1 MPDESVDLVMTSP
14 PYWLMRRYGDE
25 PAQLGNERNIEAYLD
40 RLLEMFRECLRVC
53 KPTGSV
59 VFNLGDKFVGG
70 SYQLVPY
77 RFAIRA
83 NEYAPLLDNVIW
95 SKPNPCPLGA
105 RRRLVPS
112 HEACFHFT
120 KSAAYY
126 FNPDAL
132 AEGRADP
139 NPSPRLGQRYFD
151 KIDESDLSDAEKT
164 NAKRALAEVIED
176 VQMGKCSNFRLKLR
190 GVHALPISGQYGGWK
205 YQIEKFGFCVIRE
218 TGNGVL
224 RDVLELQTSK
234 RKGAGHPAPYP
245 VGLPTFFI
253 RLLTKPG
260 DVVLDPFVGSGT
272 TALAAKKLERHWI
285 GFDLSSEYVE
295 RSRRRIS
302 AA

>member
-1 MPDESVDLVMTSP
+1 MTSP
-14 PYWLMRRYGDE
+14 PYWRMRQYGQDPRE
-25 PAQLGNERNIEAYLD
+25 MGNERTVEAYLD
-40 RLLEMFRECLRVC
+40 RLLVMFRECLRVC

-59 VFNLGDKFVGG
+59 VFNLGDKFIDR

-83 NEYAPLLDNVIW
+83 KECANFTNNVIW

-120 KSAAYY
+120 KSSGYY

-132 AEGRADP
+132 AEDQAEP
-139 NPSPRLGQRYFD
+139 VVSPILGQRYFGM
-151 KIDESDLSDAEKT
+151 IDESDLSDAEKI
-164 NAKRALAEVIED
+164 NAKLALAEVIED
-176 VQMGKCSNFRLKLR
+176 VRLGKCNNFRLKLR

-205 YQIEKFGFCVIRE
+205 YRIEKFGFCVIRE
-218 TGNGVL
+218 SGTGVL

-234 RKGAGHPAPYP
+234 KKGIGHPAPYP
-245 VGLPTFFI
+245 VGLPEFFI
-253 RLLTKPG
+253 SLLTRTG

-272 TALAAKKLERHWI
+272 TAVAAKNFGRHWI
-285 GFDLSSEYVE
+285 GFDLVRQYIDQSSKRVE
-295 RSRRRIS
+295 